1 MESSRPGCTPR
12 KRTPRGETLP
22 AGPDELAVL
31 GEEHRRA
38 IDTLHQLAPRQREVL
53 VLRYWSDMSEEQVA
67 TALGIARAT
76 VKSTAS
82 RGVAVLE
89 ARLEEHG

>member
-1 MESSRPGCTPR
+1 M
-12 KRTPRGETLP
+12 
-22 AGPDELAVL
+22 
-31 GEEHRRA
+31 
-38 IDTLHQLAPRQREVL
+38 
-53 VLRYWSDMSEEQVA
+53 LRYWSDMSEEQVA

-82 RGVAVLE
+82 RGVTVLE